1 MRPSERMAEGRTAN
15 GVLEGEVGAKV
26 GGQLGGQVE
35 GQVEGQ
41 VCLSDD
47 MMYKLS
53 KKIAQ
58 LTKVPYDALHSTEV
72 VFVFVFVFYRSIL
85 SSAFILVILLLLPS
99 PNDALIPWFR

>member
-26 GGQLGGQVE
+26 GGQVE
-35 GQVEGQ
+35 GQVGGQ

-99 PNDALIPWFR
+99 PNDVLIPWFR